1 MLDRE
6 EAFALL
12 KKYLREPGSIK
23 YSYAVEALLREIAKV
38 LYRDVELWGL
48 TGLLHNLDYEF
59 TRGDIEQRGNLSAQL
74 LNDLLPENGVNAIKA
89 NNYTHTDYIPTTS
102 LDKSLIAA
110 DAICRLILA
119 TALKTPNKRLSEVDL
134 NLLTKNYQDLSFAPT
149 ISRHRIKLCV
159 DLGIDVKSF
168 LELSLNSLKSISDK
182 IDL

>member
-1 MLDRE
+1 MISRE
-6 EAFALL
+6 EAFVFL

-23 YSYAVEALLREIAKV
+23 YSYAVEAILREIARV
-38 LYRDVELWGL
+38 LNRDVELWGL

-74 LNDLLPENGVNAIKA
+74 LTDLIPENGVNAIKA

-110 DAICRLILA
+110 DAACRLILA
-119 TALKTPNKRLSEVDL
+119 TALKTPNKSLSEVDI
-134 NLLTKNYQDLSFAPT
+134 NLLSKNYQDASFAST
-149 ISRHRIKLCV
+149 VSRHRIKLCA
-159 DLGIDVKSF
+159 DLGIELEPF
-168 LELSLNSLKSISDK
+168 LNLSLNILKSISEK

>member
-1 MLDRE
+1 MISRE
-6 EAFALL
+6 EAFIFL

-23 YSYAVEALLREIAKV
+23 YSYAVEAILREIARV
-38 LYRDVELWGL
+38 LNRDVELWGL

-74 LNDLLPENGVNAIKA
+74 LTDLIPENGVNAIKA

-110 DAICRLILA
+110 DAVCRLILA
-119 TALKTPNKRLSEVDL
+119 TALKTPNKSLSEVDI
-134 NLLTKNYQDLSFAPT
+134 NLLAKNYQDASFAPT
-149 ISRHRIKLCV
+149 VSRHRIKLCA
-159 DLGIDVKSF
+159 DLGIELSPF
-168 LELSLNSLKSISDK
+168 LNLSLNILKGISDK